1 MLVVTTCSKPPD
13 YGHVYDHRF
22 WDSTG
27 VQISADSVTVLLE
40 EHLVIG
46 QQESLR
52 VVMQPA
58 PTLVDSVRLKFEVY
72 GQSQHKTPHPFKF
85 IATYADT
92 IFLWY
97 AAVPY
102 DSVHTNPQGMG
113 KIMHIQSPPLPPDH
127 YFLDSL
133 IIFHPSA
140 MQVDFAHKLLGY

>member
-1 MLVVTTCSKPPD
+1 VGVLSSCPEPID
-13 YGHVYDHRF
+13 YGHVYSHQY

-27 VQISADSVTVLLE
+27 VALSADSVTVWLE

-46 QQESLR
+46 QRESLR
-52 VVMQPA
+52 VVMQPDS
-58 PTLVDSVRLKFEVY
+58 TLMDSVQLKFEVY
-72 GQSQHKTPHPFKF
+72 GQSQQKTPEPFKF
-85 IATYADT
+85 IVTYADT

-102 DSVHTNPQGMG
+102 DSVHTNPPGIG
-113 KIMHIQSPPLPPDH
+113 KITEVQSIPLPPDH

-140 MQVDFAHKLLGY
+140 MHVNFSHTFVP